1 MLSTHSTN
9 TSYYGVCHSVDGLS
23 DLYNIRASEQTVDL
37 LVALQ
42 KSLIGIIEVVDG
54 IKPEPLKSGTSPIAI
69 DDSEIFDLMDATIN
83 RAHEFLERLKRGKKN
98 QSISLHDKD
107 FVMPEYI
114 RAIELSEALIDSL
127 TDLKVAIME
136 HDADADPITQG
147 PFSSARDLI

>member
-54 IKPEPLKSGTSPIAI
+54 INHISSREMT
-69 DDSEIFDLMDATIN
+69 
-83 RAHEFLERLKRGKKN
+83 AHERSEFLSTA
-98 QSISLHDKD
+98 Q
-107 FVMPEYI
+107 
-114 RAIELSEALIDSL
+114 IELCLGKREPEQRVVDILRD
-127 TDLKVAIME
+127 
-136 HDADADPITQG
+136 
-147 PFSSARDLI
+147 ARDRNTELTSHEGIAKMQAYLASLVDEG